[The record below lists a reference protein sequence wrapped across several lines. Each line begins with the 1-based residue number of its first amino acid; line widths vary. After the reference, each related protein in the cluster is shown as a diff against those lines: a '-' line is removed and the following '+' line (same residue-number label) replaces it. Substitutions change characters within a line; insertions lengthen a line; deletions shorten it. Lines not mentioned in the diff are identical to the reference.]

1 MGAYLNRADAAG
13 GHAVRDLVHRGCSDR
28 ARCGSAGYPSESKR
42 AGADDRGDCIVP
54 GLSIRIRACLTAFP
68 GVFDSGTEYLM
79 FACWGRL
86 SSMPS
91 KFPTQ
96 KFRQQIGLSMNFRII
111 IDNGAADLTQL
122 LVDFTLPEEL

>member
-1 MGAYLNRADAAG
+1 MRFVTSCIEDVLTELGV
-13 GHAVRDLVHRGCSDR
+13 AVPVTQVK
-28 ARCGSAGYPSESKR
+28 ASEP
-42 AGADDRGDCIVP
+42 APMTEVTVP